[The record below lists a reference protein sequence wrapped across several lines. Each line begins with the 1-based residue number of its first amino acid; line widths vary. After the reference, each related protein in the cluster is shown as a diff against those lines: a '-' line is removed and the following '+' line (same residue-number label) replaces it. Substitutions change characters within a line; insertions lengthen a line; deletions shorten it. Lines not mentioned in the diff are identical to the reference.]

1 MIQANLM
8 KQKDYLIQVQKNML
22 DIKILYVSRM
32 HTSQYP
38 RHLKPKRIPI
48 QNPVIEPPLLDDDRS
63 DTTKCSD
70 KALSGS
76 QFKISN
82 SKN

>member
-1 MIQANLM
+1 
-8 KQKDYLIQVQKNML
+8 
-22 DIKILYVSRM
+22 M

-38 RHLKPKRIPI
+38 RHLKPKRI
-48 QNPVIEPPLLDDDRS
+48 QNKVIEPPLLDDDRS

-76 QFKISN
+76 QLKISN
-82 SKN
+82 TKNSKKAHLAYTYLDISR